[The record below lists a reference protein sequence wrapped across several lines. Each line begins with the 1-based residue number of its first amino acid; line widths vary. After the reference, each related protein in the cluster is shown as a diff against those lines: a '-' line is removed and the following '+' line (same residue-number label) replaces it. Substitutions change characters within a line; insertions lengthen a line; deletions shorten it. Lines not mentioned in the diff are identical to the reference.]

1 MNYLISE
8 SQMQVIITE
17 SLKERFGDN
26 MRQLNE
32 ITKKVIDDVQTV
44 YKLNFKFLLTWG
56 ASIGGMIGP
65 LKNWVEGN
73 IPNLTEYEVS
83 LLVLGAV
90 AQFYYDN
97 DRKLKNLYKKI
108 SDKGLSS
115 EFEVVQIKADEI
127 RRAFVDFISML
138 AITSTSMINT
148 MSYAFILPILEDLYH
163 LSIGADN
170 TQTLIQLI
178 GKRLVSSGAMVV
190 TGSVLSNLIKKMIQ
204 KFQEKR

>member
-1 MNYLISE
+1 
-8 SQMQVIITE
+8 MQVIITE

-90 AQFYYDN
+90 AQFYY
-97 DRKLKNLYKKI
+97 YKY
-108 SDKGLSS
+108 DQYN
-115 EFEVVQIKADEI
+115 VI
-127 RRAFVDFISML
+127 RIYFTYIGGFIS
-138 AITSTSMINT
+138 
-148 MSYAFILPILEDLYH
+148 
-163 LSIGADN
+163 
-170 TQTLIQLI
+170 
-178 GKRLVSSGAMVV
+178 
-190 TGSVLSNLIKKMIQ
+190 SVN
-204 KFQEKR
+204 RCR

>member
-8 SQMQVIITE
+8 SQMQVIISE
-17 SLKERFGDN
+17 SLRERFSDN
-26 MRQLNE
+26 MKELNN
-32 ITKKVIDDVQTV
+32 ISKKVIEDVFTV

-65 LKNWVEGN
+65 LKSWIEGN

-83 LLVLGAV
+83 LLTLGAV

-97 DRKLKNLYKKI
+97 ERKLKNLYKKI
-108 SDKGLSS
+108 SDHGLQS
-115 EFEVVQIKADEI
+115 EFEVAQIKADQLK
-127 RRAFVDFISML
+127 RAFTDFISML
-138 AITSTSMINT
+138 AITSTSIINN
-148 MSYAFILPILEDLYH
+148 MSYAFILPILEDLYY

-170 TQTLIQLI
+170 TQGLIQLI
-178 GKRLVSSGAMVV
+178 GKRLVASGAMIV
-190 TGSVLSNLIKKMIQ
+190 TGALLSNLIKKMIQ

>member
-1 MNYLISE
+1 
-8 SQMQVIITE
+8 MQVIITE

-26 MRQLNE
+26 MKQLNE

-56 ASIGGMIGP
+56 ASIGGMIAP

-108 SDKGLSS
+108 SDKGLGS
-115 EFEVVQIKADEI
+115 EFEIVQIKADQLK
-127 RRAFVDFISML
+127 RSFVDFISML

-170 TQTLIQLI
+170 TQALIQLI
-178 GKRLVSSGAMVV
+178 GKRLVASGVMVV

-204 KFQEKR
+204 KFQERR

>member
-8 SQMQVIITE
+8 SQMQLIITE

-26 MRQLNE
+26 MKQLNE

-56 ASIGGMIGP
+56 ASIGGMIAP

-108 SDKGLSS
+108 SDKGLGS
-115 EFEVVQIKADEI
+115 EFEIVQIKADQLK
-127 RRAFVDFISML
+127 RSFVDFISML

-170 TQTLIQLI
+170 TQALIQLI
-178 GKRLVSSGAMVV
+178 GKRLVASGVMVV

-204 KFQEKR
+204 KFQERR

>member
-1 MNYLISE
+1 
-8 SQMQVIITE
+8 MQLIITE

-26 MRQLNE
+26 MKQLNE

-56 ASIGGMIGP
+56 ASIGGMIAP

-108 SDKGLSS
+108 SDKGLGS
-115 EFEVVQIKADEI
+115 EFEIVQIKADQLK
-127 RRAFVDFISML
+127 RSFVDFISML

-170 TQTLIQLI
+170 TQALIQLI
-178 GKRLVSSGAMVV
+178 GKRLVASGVMVV

-204 KFQEKR
+204 KFQERR